1 MAPIL
6 AWRRDGAMTSQVID
20 RVRSLRNHWLQRGKT
35 GLRRNHPKEILMSV
49 FASPRFLPNVMWA
62 DAASCAATGAL
73 QVAFTGA
80 LARLTG
86 LPAPLLMGT
95 GVFLL
100 AYAAAAAF
108 MASRRTPPRTLIGLV
123 VVGNFGWAVACI
135 ALLMS
140 GIFAISAL
148 GMAWVLAQA
157 LCVLVLAE
165 LQWTGLRRTR
175 GGTKMALA

>member
-1 MAPIL
+1 
-6 AWRRDGAMTSQVID
+6 
-20 RVRSLRNHWLQRGKT
+20 
-35 GLRRNHPKEILMSV
+35 MSI

-86 LPAPLLMGT
+86 LPEALLMGT

-108 MASRRTPPRTLIGLV
+108 MASRSTPPRTLIGLV
-123 VVGNFGWAVACI
+123 VAGNFGWAAAC
-135 ALLMS
+135 AVLLVS
-140 GIFAISAL
+140 GAFPVTAL
-148 GMAWVLAQA
+148 GTAWVIAQA
-157 LCVLVLAE
+157 VTVVVLAE

-175 GGTKMALA
+175 SRAGMALA

>member
-1 MAPIL
+1 
-6 AWRRDGAMTSQVID
+6 
-20 RVRSLRNHWLQRGKT
+20 
-35 GLRRNHPKEILMSV
+35 MSV

-73 QVAFTGA
+73 QLAFTGA

-86 LPAPLLMGT
+86 LPAPLLLGT

-108 MASRRTPPRTLIGLV
+108 MATRRTPPRTLIGLV
-123 VVGNFGWAVACI
+123 VVGNFGWAVGCI

-140 GIFAISAL
+140 GMFAISAL
-148 GMAWVLAQA
+148 GMVWVLAQA
-157 LCVLVLAE
+157 LCVVVLAE

-175 GGTKMALA
+175 GGANMALA

>member
-1 MAPIL
+1 
-6 AWRRDGAMTSQVID
+6 
-20 RVRSLRNHWLQRGKT
+20 
-35 GLRRNHPKEILMSV
+35 MSV

-73 QVAFTGA
+73 QVAFTDA

-100 AYAAAAAF
+100 AYAALAAF
-108 MASRRTPPRTLIGLV
+108 MASRSTPPRALIGLV
-123 VVGNFGWAVACI
+123 VVDNFGWAVACV
-135 ALLMS
+135 ALLVS
-140 GIFAISAL
+140 GMFPVTAV
-148 GMAWVLAQA
+148 GVAWVLAQA
-157 LCVLVLAE
+157 VCVIVLAE

-175 GGTKMALA
+175 GGSNMALA

>member
-1 MAPIL
+1 
-6 AWRRDGAMTSQVID
+6 
-20 RVRSLRNHWLQRGKT
+20 
-35 GLRRNHPKEILMSV
+35 MSV

-73 QVAFTGA
+73 QVAFTDA

-100 AYAAAAAF
+100 AYAAMAAF
-108 MASRRTPPRTLIGLV
+108 MASRAAPPRTLIGLV

-135 ALLMS
+135 SLLVS
-140 GIFAISAL
+140 GIFPVTAV
-148 GMAWVLAQA
+148 GVAWVLAQA
-157 LCVLVLAE
+157 VCVIVLAE
-165 LQWTGLRRTR
+165 LQWTGLRRRR
-175 GGTKMALA
+175 GGATMALA